1 MKRIK
6 KILIIIIVI
15 STIFPLVHFYLHLF
29 PPRIIPEDYKKYG
42 LTPAEFAITK
52 LLSEKIVE
60 NAKKRNL
67 KGYVSSLSKISGEE
81 DIDILQLQKDINLAL
96 GQYNGWKVVAAE
108 EQLQELKKRKETD
121 IARKRKLIDA
131 GFLDPESYTRF
142 LIQSER
148 ITINYDVIAEWS
160 WLPASKENCYLK
172 VTVLN
177 RSTGEVEFSE
187 KVSFTH
193 PRYFRR
199 YKLFENTV
207 VYGSYVSSVSFF
219 ISLMFLLIIELK
231 QKIEIL
237 NKKKMLPEIYQ
248 KIDNYV
254 SEGSYVAADELI
266 NSWLE
271 VFPKNTDLKAKKENL
286 MMITKNNPSVAQW
299 AYCRWT
305 SFFAE
310 RINKIV
316 NSELLKLLSE
326 ISQDYSEKNSRL
338 EEVEEI
344 LKKEKINLEK
354 LKSLLL
360 SEEEYEELKKL
371 KECLELKELNEDFY
385 KYELVLKRYRIALNL
400 YNEKERW
407 YNEEKRKLKE
417 KKEKI
422 EKIFQ
427 EVQEISY
434 LINQG
439 EIKKAKEKKES
450 IALRYSAILSPEIK
464 ALTEHQNIDFDEISQ
479 KLNEIEK
486 ESEILYKEALTKIN
500 SGEISLAEEMLKK
513 AYAKNKDLKEAKE
526 ILDKIEISKKQPAI
540 CLEPQRIGKK
550 IYMFK
555 NIEVITFFRKD
566 KKIPTINIDRKEISR
581 DRHLKLFIANNKLL
595 AEDEGSTNGSYV
607 CGKKL
612 FPGNPEE
619 IEDGDIINLAQVY
632 NMTIHIFK
640 RKDYICFPT
649 TVPSTISPDIQI
661 PSSINETQQKI
672 DTIFI
677 ETEDKHIII
686 FVGEKSFLPI
696 NFKTTGIEYE
706 KASKFY
712 LGVDNGVFFLN
723 GPEKVHILLPG
734 EKVKELGLD
743 YEVKQY

>member
-52 LLSEKIVE
+52 ILSEKIVE
-60 NAKKRNL
+60 NAKKKNL

-96 GQYNGWKVVAAE
+96 GQYNSWKVVAAE

-207 VYGSYVSSVSFF
+207 VYGSYVSSVLFF
-219 ISLMFLLIIELK
+219 ISLMFLSIIELK

-271 VFPKNTDLKAKKENL
+271 IFPRNTELKAKKENL

-299 AYCRWT
+299 AYYRWT

-316 NSELLKLLSE
+316 NSELLKLLNE
-326 ISQDYSEKNSRL
+326 IPQNYSEKNSSL

-360 SEEEYEELKKL
+360 SEEEYEEFKKI

-385 KYELVLKRYRIALNL
+385 KYEIILKRYHIALNL

-417 KKEKI
+417 KEEKI

-427 EVQEISY
+427 EMQEISY

-439 EIKKAKEKKES
+439 EIKKAKEKKEC

-581 DRHLKLFIANNKLL
+581 DHHLKLVVVNNKLL

-607 CGKKL
+607 CGRKL

-640 RKDYICFPT
+640 GKSNIHFPT
-649 TVPSTISPDIQI
+649 IVPCTISPDIQI

-696 NFKTTGIEYE
+696 SFKTTGIEYE

-723 GPEKVHILLPG
+723 GPEKVHILSPG
-734 EKVKELGLD
+734 ERVKELGLD